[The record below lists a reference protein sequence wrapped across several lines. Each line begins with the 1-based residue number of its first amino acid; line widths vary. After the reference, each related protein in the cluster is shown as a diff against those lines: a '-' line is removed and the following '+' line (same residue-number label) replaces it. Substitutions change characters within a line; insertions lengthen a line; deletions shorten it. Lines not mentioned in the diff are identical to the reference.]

1 MMKAAQLL
9 EGIDL
14 AWWPTILHSVS
25 DHGRQDSAPAA
36 GQPDSFTTA
45 LEDFASL
52 LRCDESDA
60 LEELTLP

>member
-9 EGIDL
+9 EGISL

-25 DHGRQDSAPAA
+25 THGYQDPAPAT
-36 GQPDSFTTA
+36 GQSDSFTTT

-52 LRCDESDA
+52 LQCDESDA